1 MDELSLRLA
10 GFGRL
15 GVGGG
20 RASGVGVA
28 ISSPFYTVE
37 ARWPS
42 LVTFNMSF
50 SA

>member
-20 RASGVGVA
+20 TSGVGIA
-28 ISSPFYTVE
+28 ISSPFYAVK
-37 ARWPS
+37 ARRPG
-42 LVTFNMSF
+42 LVAFNMSF
-50 SA
+50 SI